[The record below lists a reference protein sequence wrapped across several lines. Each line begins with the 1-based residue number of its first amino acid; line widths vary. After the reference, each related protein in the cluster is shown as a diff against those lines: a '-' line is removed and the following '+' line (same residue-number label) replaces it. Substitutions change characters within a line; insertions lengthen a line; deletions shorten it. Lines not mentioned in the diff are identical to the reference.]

1 MGTQEL
7 TLRAGG
13 NKVGSPPETCGDKIA
28 VLGSVWFENEIKQ
41 NEES

>member
-1 MGTQEL
+1 MTPAVQRGRFFIL
-7 TLRAGG
+7 TG
-13 NKVGSPPETCGDKIA
+13 IA